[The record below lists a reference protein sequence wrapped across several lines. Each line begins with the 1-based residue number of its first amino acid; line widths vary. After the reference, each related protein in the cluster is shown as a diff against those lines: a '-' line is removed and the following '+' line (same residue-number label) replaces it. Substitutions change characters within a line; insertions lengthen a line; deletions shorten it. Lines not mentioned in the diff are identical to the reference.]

1 MEHIHII
8 GGILY
13 MLQLKKNM
21 LIECISKKKIWEL
34 FLKMIDKIYI
44 LNQLLREVNFITKW
58 YVNLIYKLNF
68 TLTEINECYI
78 RITAKIKT
86 RKF

>member
-21 LIECISKKKIWEL
+21 LIECISKKKNMRIIFEN
-34 FLKMIDKIYI
+34 DRQNIYFKSI
-44 LNQLLREVNFITKW
+44 IKGS
-58 YVNLIYKLNF
+58 KLYNKV
-68 TLTEINECYI
+68 I
-78 RITAKIKT
+78 RKLDI
-86 RKF
+86 